1 MSEET
6 PRRARVLDPIERA
19 SEAIFGVLMAV
30 SITGSISV
38 ATAGSEETRTMVFAA
53 LGCNVAWGL
62 TDAVMY
68 LVSAATEQNRRI
80 MLLQRLREI
89 TDSRAAHD
97 LVAAAMPS
105 RFAGGAS
112 AETLEAIRK
121 HLVAIPVPRVALG
134 PSDFAGALG
143 VFFIVVLATFPAVIP
158 FLFVRDAALAMR
170 MSNTLAVVTLYAYGH
185 LLGWHAG
192 GRPWRY
198 GLSVAA
204 LGVGLVA
211 VIMAL
216 GG

>member
-1 MSEET
+1 MSEGT
-6 PRRARVLDPIERA
+6 PRRARVLDPVERA

-30 SITGSISV
+30 SITGSLSV
-38 ATAGSEETRTMVFAA
+38 ATAGSDGTRTMVVAA

-68 LVSAATEQNRRI
+68 LLSAVTEQNRRI

-89 TDSRAAHD
+89 TDPRAAHE
-97 LVAAAMPS
+97 LVASALPP

-121 HLVAIPVPRVALG
+121 RLVAIPVPKVALG
-134 PSDFAGALG
+134 ASDFSGALG
-143 VFFIVVLATFPAVIP
+143 VFLIVVLSTFPVVIP
-158 FLFVRDAALAMR
+158 FLFFRDTALAMR
-170 MSNTLAVVTLYAYGH
+170 ASNALAIVTLYAYGH
-185 LLGWHAG
+185 LLGRHAG
-192 GRPWRY
+192 RKPWRY
-198 GLSVAA
+198 GLTVAA
-204 LGVGLVA
+204 VGVGLVA